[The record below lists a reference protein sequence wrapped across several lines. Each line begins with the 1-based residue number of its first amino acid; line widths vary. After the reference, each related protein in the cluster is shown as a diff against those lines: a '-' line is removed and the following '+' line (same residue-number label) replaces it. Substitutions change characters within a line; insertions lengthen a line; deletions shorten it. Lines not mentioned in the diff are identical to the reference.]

1 MTGPCVVSK
10 SIEELVE
17 GKVEDGMG
25 FRGSILSVWVLQ
37 RCTATGDMT
46 LAPKKQ
52 AVARNQNNM
61 ICFDCLGQLII

>member
-25 FRGSILSVWVLQ
+25 FDPQCLGAAALHSNGRRDACPQTAGGRG
-37 RCTATGDMT
+37 
-46 LAPKKQ
+46 
-52 AVARNQNNM
+52 NQNN
-61 ICFDCLGQLII
+61 DDPSASDALGQLII